1 MFFMYTTARGRARK
15 LAERRTKSLTWKL
28 YLVVIYTRLRVQIF
42 CDIFHFFC
50 NIFSS
55 CRSIEVFR
63 AKKWTMLFFVCR
75 SFIRLLPTNAH
86 KRGNKTVRGE
96 RREREKCLAVVSL
109 RSRTYF
115 SSGNRGESLAIVHS
129 REEGRIYSS
138 SIYNALWCR
147 SHCLNK

>member
-1 MFFMYTTARGRARK
+1 
-15 LAERRTKSLTWKL
+15 
-28 YLVVIYTRLRVQIF
+28 
-42 CDIFHFFC
+42 
-50 NIFSS
+50 
-55 CRSIEVFR
+55 
-63 AKKWTMLFFVCR
+63 MLFFVCR
-75 SFIRLLPTNAH
+75 SFIRLLPMNAH
-86 KRGNKTVRGE
+86 VKEETKRQDIEEQTRE
-96 RREREKCLAVVSL
+96 REREKCLAFVSL